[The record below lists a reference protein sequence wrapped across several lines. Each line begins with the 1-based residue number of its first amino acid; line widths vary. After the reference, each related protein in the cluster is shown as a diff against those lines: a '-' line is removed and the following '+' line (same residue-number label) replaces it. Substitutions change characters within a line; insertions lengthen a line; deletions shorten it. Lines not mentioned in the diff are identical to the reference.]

1 MAELEMIEVGTNM
14 NGDSVYNVKKKDGGL
29 VSTTIYTQA
38 EALDVINAAEDKFE
52 HVVTV
57 TAETTIVPPYGDMSK
72 VELES
77 LMRKHGVE
85 LDRRESKKA
94 LVKQV
99 EHFFKKIR
107 GLVE

>member
-14 NGDSVYNVKKKDGGL
+14 NGDPVYNVKKKNGGL

-52 HVVTV
+52 HVATV
-57 TAETTIVPPYGDMSK
+57 TAETTIVPPYKDMSK
-72 VELES
+72 IELES
-77 LMRKHGVE
+77 MMRKHGIE
-85 LDRRESKKA
+85 LDRRASKKA

-99 EHFFKKIR
+99 ENFFKNIR